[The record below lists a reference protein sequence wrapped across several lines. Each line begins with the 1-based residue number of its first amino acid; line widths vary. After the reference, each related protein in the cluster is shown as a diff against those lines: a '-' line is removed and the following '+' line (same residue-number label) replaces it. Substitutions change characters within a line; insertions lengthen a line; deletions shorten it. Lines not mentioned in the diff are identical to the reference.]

1 MVDEPRTE
9 VFKRR
14 ILFCKFQAKPRSVCY
29 RGQMARRDSSAK
41 PQARDPVTL
50 GIFARRL
57 GESMTARRLSALQV
71 AEGAGVDE
79 RTVALWLAAEVEP
92 QLFRADQAAQLL
104 GTSLDALL
112 GAPPYP
118 APPRPTS
125 DIASLFGRRLEAQI
139 LRSGRETTEVAEKA
153 QVARNSLN
161 RWKAGT
167 AEPRLLAA
175 WRVARELGVGLD
187 VLLGYQ
193 PLPPISGRAA
203 AMLMLGEE

>member
-1 MVDEPRTE
+1 
-9 VFKRR
+9 
-14 ILFCKFQAKPRSVCY
+14 
-29 RGQMARRDSSAK
+29 MARRDSSAK
-41 PQARDPVTL
+41 PQTKDTVTL

-79 RTVALWLAAEVEP
+79 RTISLWLAAEVEP

-104 GTSLDALL
+104 GTSLDTLL
-112 GAPPYP
+112 GSPPYST
-118 APPRPTS
+118 PPRPAS

-139 LRSGRETTEVAEKA
+139 LRSGRETTEVAERA

-167 AEPRLLAA
+167 AEPRRLAG
-175 WRVARELGVGLD
+175 RQGARGGARCPPRLPAAPTDQQASGGDADVGGGVTWYIKARKLR
-187 VLLGYQ
+187 
-193 PLPPISGRAA
+193 S
-203 AMLMLGEE
+203 